1 MRDPL
6 LSLRL
11 AWRDWRAGELR
22 LLIAALV
29 VAVGAIASVGFFVD
43 RMRAALEQEAAQ
55 LLGADLVIGS
65 DRPPDETL
73 AAEAARRG
81 LQVART
87 VVFPSMA
94 RAGGLPQLASVKAVS
109 DNYPLR
115 GRVRV
120 AELPPAAGGPSAVGG
135 EVPPAGRHD
144 PPAASPAAHDA
155 AAAHAPARGEAWL
168 DPQLVQALG
177 IARGG
182 TVEFGDS
189 QFRVT
194 RQITLEPDR
203 GTGFVNFAP
212 RAMFA
217 LDDLAATG
225 LVQPASRVRWQL
237 MFAGEPAAVTGFAQ
251 WAQSRLGRGQRIE
264 SLESGRPELRA
275 TLDRAEQFLS
285 LVALLSALIAAVAIG
300 LAARR
305 FAERHLDG
313 CAVMKAM
320 GLTQPRL
327 LRLLGLELLWIS
339 LAGAAVGIALG
350 WAVHFGLVA
359 AVAPL
364 IEIPLPEAG
373 WLPALQALIVALVL
387 MGGFGAWPFLRL
399 AGVPPLR
406 VLRREVGGAPAS
418 AWVATALATAAFCAL
433 LFWFAGSVRL
443 AVVAIGG
450 FAVGALV
457 FVVVAFAMVR
467 LIEPLRRAGFVAG
480 SPALRLAFASW
491 SRRRAMTVAQTVA
504 LSIGLMALLLLTVT
518 RTDLIEGWRRA
529 SPPDAP
535 NRFLVNIQPDQG
547 ASVRAALEGVGVRAP
562 EVFPMVRGRLVTV
575 NGKPVLPED
584 YDDDRAQRMIDREF
598 NLSYAEHL
606 PEHNRIVAG
615 RWFAPDAL
623 EVSAEQGIMKTL
635 GLALGDKLG
644 FDVAGE
650 IVTVRLSSVRGVAW
664 DSMKVNFFMILS
676 PAALSG
682 QPQTLITAYHQPE
695 SSPGLDRALLQRFPN
710 LTVFDT
716 GNLVRQVQTML
727 DQVIR
732 AVQVLFVLTLA
743 AGVAVLWGALASS
756 RDERVREAGLMRAL
770 GASGR
775 QLASAQL
782 IELAFSGALAGVL
795 AAAGSIAIGWVLADQ
810 VFRFAYEPRW
820 WVLPAGAAIG
830 AALALLAGWLGLR
843 NVLRVPPLATLR
855 NA

>member
-1 MRDPL
+1 MQDLL

-11 AWRDWRAGELR
+11 TRRDWRAGELR
-22 LLIAALV
+22 LLVAALV

-43 RMRAALEQEAAQ
+43 RMRGALEQEAAQ

-65 DRPPDETL
+65 DKAPDDAL
-73 AAEAARRG
+73 AGEAARRG

-94 RAGGLPQLASVKAVS
+94 MAGGVPQLASVKAVS

-120 AELPPAAGGPSAVGG
+120 T
-135 EVPPAGRHD
+135 EVPPPAGLGE
-144 PPAASPAAHDA
+144 AGASDAGTSDA
-155 AAAHAPARGEAWL
+155 AADRAPTRGEVWL
-168 DPQLVQALG
+168 DPQIAQALG
-177 IARGG
+177 VARGG
-182 TVEFGDS
+182 TIGFGDAS
-189 QFRVT
+189 FRVT
-194 RQITLEPDR
+194 RLITLEPDR

-212 RAMFA
+212 RAMFS
-217 LDDLAATG
+217 LEDLPATR

-237 MFAGEPAAVTGFAQ
+237 MVAGEPQAVAAFAD
-251 WAQSRLGRGQRIE
+251 WAQPRLGRGQRIE
-264 SLESGRPELRA
+264 SLDSGRPELRA

-300 LAARR
+300 LASRR

-320 GLTQPRL
+320 GLGQA
-327 LRLLGLELLWIS
+327 RLLGLLGMELVWVALI
-339 LAGAAVGIALG
+339 GAVFGIALG
-350 WAVHFGLVA
+350 WTVHFGLVA
-359 AVAPL
+359 AIQPL
-364 IEIPLPEAG
+364 IEVPLPRAG
-373 WLPALQALIVALVL
+373 WLPAAQALIVAVVLVA
-387 MGGFGAWPFLRL
+387 GFGAWPFLRL

-406 VLRREVGGAPAS
+406 VLRREAGSAPAS
-418 AWVATALATAAFCAL
+418 AWIASGIAAVSFCAL
-433 LFWFAGSVRL
+433 LFWFARDPRL
-443 AVVAIGG
+443 AVVSIGG
-450 FAVGALV
+450 FAAGALV
-457 FVVVAFAMVR
+457 FVAVTFATVR
-467 LIEPLRRAGFVAG
+467 LLEPLRHAGFVAG

-491 SRRRAMTVAQTVA
+491 SRRRGMTVTQTVA
-504 LSIGLMALLLLTVT
+504 LSVGLMALLLLTVT
-518 RTDLIEGWRRA
+518 RTDLVEGWRRA

-547 ASVRAALEGVGVRAP
+547 DAVRAALEASGVRSP

-575 NGKPVLPED
+575 NGRQVRPED
-584 YDDDRAQRMIDREF
+584 YEGDDRAQRLVDREF
-598 NLSYAEHL
+598 NLSYAERL
-606 PEHNRIVAG
+606 PEHNRVVQG
-615 RWFAPDAL
+615 RWFAPGAT
-623 EVSAEQGIMKTL
+623 EVSAEQGIMSTL
-635 GLALGDKLG
+635 GLALGDELG

-650 IVTVRLSSVRGVAW
+650 VVSVRLTSVRKVAW

-676 PAALSG
+676 PAALAER
-682 QPQTLITAYHQPE
+682 PQTLITAYHQPDA
-695 SSPGLDRALLQRFPN
+695 SAGLDRQLVQRFPN

-716 GNLVRQVQTML
+716 GNIVRQVQTML
-727 DQVIR
+727 DQVIA
-732 AVQVLFVLTLA
+732 AVQVLFVLSLA

-810 VFRFAYEPRW
+810 VFRFDYAPRW
-820 WVLPAGAAIG
+820 WVLPGGTAVG
-830 AALALLAGWLGLR
+830 AALALLAGWLSLR
-843 NVLRVPPLATLR
+843 SVLRVPPLATLR

>member
-1 MRDPL
+1 MHDSL

-65 DRPPDETL
+65 DRAPDEAL

-94 RAGGLPQLASVKAVS
+94 MAGGLPQLASVKAVS
-109 DNYPLR
+109 ENYPLR

-120 AELPPAAGGPSAVGG
+120 AELPAAAGDVASPGP
-135 EVPPAGRHD
+135 HD
-144 PPAASPAAHDA
+144 PPGAEAAAHDTA
-155 AAAHAPARGEAWL
+155 AEQAPARGEAWL

-177 IARGG
+177 IGRGG

-189 QFRVT
+189 TFRVT
-194 RQITLEPDR
+194 RLITMEPDR

-212 RAMFA
+212 RAMFG
-217 LDDLAATG
+217 LDDLVATG

-237 MFAGEPAAVTGFAQ
+237 MLAGEPAAVSAFSQ
-251 WAQSRLGRGQRIE
+251 WAQPRLGRGQRIE

-327 LRLLGLELLWIS
+327 LRLLGLELLWIA
-339 LAGAAVGIALG
+339 LVGAALGIALG

-364 IEIPLPEAG
+364 IEIPLPAAG
-373 WLPALQALIVALVL
+373 WLPALQALVVALVL
-387 MGGFGAWPFLRL
+387 MAGFGAWPFLRL

-406 VLRREVGGAPAS
+406 VLRREVGAAPAS
-418 AWVATALATAAFCAL
+418 AWVAIVLATVAFCAL

-457 FVVVAFAMVR
+457 FIVVAFALVR

-504 LSIGLMALLLLTVT
+504 LSVGLMALLLLTVT

-547 ASVRAALEGVGVRAP
+547 ESVRAALEGAGVRQP

-575 NGKPVLPED
+575 NDRPVRPED

-598 NLSYAEHL
+598 NLSYGEQL
-606 PEHNRIVAG
+606 PEHNRIVEG

-635 GLALGDKLG
+635 GLALGDELG

-676 PAALSG
+676 PAALAER
-682 QPQTLITAYHQPE
+682 PQTLITAYHQPA
-695 SSPGLDRALLQRFPN
+695 SAQGLDRVLLERFPN

-782 IELAFSGALAGVL
+782 LELAFSGALAGVL
-795 AAAGSIAIGWVLADQ
+795 AASGSIAIGWVLADQ
-810 VFRFAYEPRW
+810 VFRFDFEPRW
-820 WVLPAGAAIG
+820 LVLPAGAAIG

>member
-1 MRDPL
+1 MHDLL

-11 AWRDWRAGELR
+11 TRRDWRAGELR
-22 LLIAALV
+22 LLVAALV

-43 RMRAALEQEAAQ
+43 RMRGALEQEAAQ

-65 DRPPDETL
+65 DAAPDEAL

-81 LQVART
+81 LRVART

-94 RAGGLPQLASVKAVS
+94 LAGGLPQLASVKAVS

-115 GRVRV
+115 GRVRI
-120 AELPPAAGGPSAVGG
+120 ADAPGAPDEAAQQAPAHG
-135 EVPPAGRHD
+135 EV
-144 PPAASPAAHDA
+144 
-155 AAAHAPARGEAWL
+155 WL
-168 DPQLVQALG
+168 DPHLAQALG
-177 IARGG
+177 VARGG
-182 TVEFGDS
+182 TVALGDAS
-189 QFRVT
+189 FRVAGL
-194 RQITLEPDR
+194 ITLEPDR

-212 RAMFA
+212 RAMFS
-217 LDDLAATG
+217 LGDLAATR

-237 MFAGEPAAVTGFAQ
+237 MFAGDARAVAGFAQ
-251 WAQSRLGRGQRIE
+251 WAQPRLGRGQRIE

-275 TLDRAEQFLS
+275 TLDRAGQFLS

-320 GLTQPRL
+320 GVGQR
-327 LRLLGLELLWIS
+327 RLLGLLGMELLWVA
-339 LAGAAVGIALG
+339 LAGALLGIALG

-359 AVAPL
+359 AIAPM
-364 IEIPLPEAG
+364 IEVPLPAAG
-373 WLPALQALIVALVL
+373 WLPAAQALIVALVL
-387 MGGFGAWPFLRL
+387 MAGFGAWPFLRL

-406 VLRREVGGAPAS
+406 VLRREVAAAPAS
-418 AWVATALATAAFCAL
+418 AWIAVGLAAAAFCGL
-433 LFWFAGSVRL
+433 LFWFARDPRL
-443 AVVAIGG
+443 ALVSIGG
-450 FAVGALV
+450 FALGALA
-457 FVVVAFAMVR
+457 FVVVVFAVVR
-467 LIEPLRRAGFVAG
+467 LLEPMRHASFVAG

-491 SRRRAMTVAQTVA
+491 SRRRAMTVTQTVA
-504 LSIGLMALLLLTVT
+504 LSVGLMALLLLTVT
-518 RTDLIEGWRRA
+518 RTDLVDGWRRA

-535 NRFLVNIQPDQG
+535 NRFIVNIQPDQT
-547 ASVRAALEGVGVRAP
+547 AAVQAALEAAGVRAP
-562 EVFPMVRGRLVTV
+562 DLYPMIRGRLVTV
-575 NGKPVLPED
+575 NGKPVRPED
-584 YDDDRAQRMIDREF
+584 YEGDRAQRLVDREF
-598 NLSYAEHL
+598 NLSYADRL
-606 PEHNRIVAG
+606 PGHNAIVEG
-615 RWFAPDAL
+615 RWFAPGAR
-623 EVSAEQGIMKTL
+623 EVSAEQGIIKTL
-635 GLALGDKLG
+635 GLSLGDELG

-650 IVTVRLSSVRGVAW
+650 IVTARVTSVRKVAW

-676 PAALSG
+676 PAALADR
-682 QPQTLITAYHQPE
+682 PQTMITAYHQPA
-695 SSPGLDRALLQRFPN
+695 SAPALDRQLVQRFPN

-716 GNLVRQVQTML
+716 GNLLRQVQTML

-732 AVQVLFVLTLA
+732 AVQVLFVLALA

-830 AALALLAGWLGLR
+830 AGLALWAGWLSLR
-843 NVLRVPPLATLR
+843 SVLRVPPLATLR
-855 NA
+855 DA

>member
-1 MRDPL
+1 MHDLL

-11 AWRDWRAGELR
+11 TRRDWRAGELR
-22 LLIAALV
+22 LLVAALV

-43 RMRAALEQEAAQ
+43 RMRGALEQEAAQ

-65 DRPPDETL
+65 DKAPDDVL
-73 AAEAARRG
+73 AGEAARRG

-94 RAGGLPQLASVKAVS
+94 MAGGLPQLASVKAVS

-120 AELPPAAGGPSAVGG
+120 T
-135 EVPPAGRHD
+135 EVPPPEGPRNAG
-144 PPAASPAAHDA
+144 ASDA
-155 AAAHAPARGEAWL
+155 AGDRAPAPGEVWL
-168 DPQLVQALG
+168 DPQIAQALG
-177 IARGG
+177 VARGG
-182 TVEFGDS
+182 TVGFGDAS
-189 QFRVT
+189 FRVT
-194 RQITLEPDR
+194 RLITLEPDR

-212 RAMFA
+212 RAMFS
-217 LDDLAATG
+217 LDDLPATR

-237 MFAGEPAAVTGFAQ
+237 MIAGEPQAVAAFAE
-251 WAQSRLGRGQRIE
+251 WAQPRLGRGQRIE
-264 SLESGRPELRA
+264 SLDSGRPELRA

-300 LAARR
+300 LASRR

-320 GLTQPRL
+320 GLGQARL
-327 LRLLGLELLWIS
+327 LALLGMELAWVALI
-339 LAGAAVGIALG
+339 GAVLGVALG

-359 AVAPL
+359 AIQPL
-364 IEIPLPEAG
+364 IEVPLPRAG
-373 WLPALQALIVALVL
+373 WLPAAQALIVAVVLVA
-387 MGGFGAWPFLRL
+387 GFGAWPFLRL

-406 VLRREVGGAPAS
+406 VLRREAGSAPAS
-418 AWVATALATAAFCAL
+418 AWIATGIAAAAFCAL
-433 LFWFAGSVRL
+433 LFWFARDPRL
-443 AVVAIGG
+443 AVVSIGG
-450 FAVGALV
+450 FAAGALV
-457 FVVVAFAMVR
+457 FVAVAFATVR
-467 LIEPLRRAGFVAG
+467 LLEPLRHAGFVAG

-491 SRRRAMTVAQTVA
+491 SRRRAMTVTQTVA
-504 LSIGLMALLLLTVT
+504 LSVGLMALLLLTVT
-518 RTDLIEGWRRA
+518 RTDLVDGWRRA

-547 ASVRAALEGVGVRAP
+547 DAVRAALEASGVRSP

-575 NGKPVLPED
+575 NGRPVRPED
-584 YDDDRAQRMIDREF
+584 YEGDRAQRLVDREF
-598 NLSYAEHL
+598 NLSYAERL
-606 PEHNRIVAG
+606 PDHNRIVQG
-615 RWFAPDAL
+615 RWFAPDAP
-623 EVSAEQGIMKTL
+623 EVSAEQGIMSTL
-635 GLALGDKLG
+635 GLAVGDELG

-650 IVTVRLSSVRGVAW
+650 VVSVRLTSVRKVAW

-676 PAALSG
+676 PAALAER
-682 QPQTLITAYHQPE
+682 PQTLITAYHQPDA
-695 SSPGLDRALLQRFPN
+695 SAGLDRQLVQRFPN

-716 GNLVRQVQTML
+716 GNIVRQVQTML
-727 DQVIR
+727 DQVIA
-732 AVQVLFVLTLA
+732 AVQVLFVLALA

-782 IELAFSGALAGVL
+782 IELAFSGALAGAL

-810 VFRFAYEPRW
+810 VFRFDYVPRW
-820 WVLPAGAAIG
+820 WVLPGGAAIG
-830 AALALLAGWLGLR
+830 AALALLAGWLSLR
-843 NVLRVPPLATLR
+843 SVLRVPPLATLR